1 MIKKRG
7 VLASFLDRDKDKD
20 KGKDKDERRWL
31 RRLFRLDRIAE
42 RTKLI
47 LAKAQLMLA
56 KAKRWKW
63 LAVVI
68 IAIGVVAFS
77 IWAKMSSGG

>member
-1 MIKKRG
+1 MTKKRTG
-7 VLASFLDRDKDKD
+7 LASFVNRNKDKD
-20 KGKDKDERRWL
+20 KGKDKDERRGL

-47 LAKAQLMLA
+47 LAKAQLMMA

-68 IAIGVVAFS
+68 IAIGVVAFA
-77 IWAKMSSGG
+77 IWSKMAGGG